1 MLLMRGDAEDLA
13 EESFRKAIEIA
24 HRQEAKSWELRATS
38 GLSPLLQKKGRK
50 EEDRR
55 LIGEIYN
62 WSAVGSET
70 AELKDAKSLLDSFS
84 QLDAGSRRSAIRRIG
99 SDFPILTGISRRLV
113 TSEGPSQRAL
123 ILRRLSFSLRV
134 VALTLRSSA
143 ALF

>member
-62 WSAVGSET
+62 WFAVGSET

-99 SDFPILTGISRRLV
+99 SDFLILTGISRRLV